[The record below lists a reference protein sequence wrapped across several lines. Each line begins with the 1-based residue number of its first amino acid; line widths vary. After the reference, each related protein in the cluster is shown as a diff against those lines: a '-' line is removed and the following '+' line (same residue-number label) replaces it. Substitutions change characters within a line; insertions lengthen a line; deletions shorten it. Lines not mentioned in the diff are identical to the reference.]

1 MADLTFRRGAAS
13 VLMAVLAAVAGLHG
27 CNDKKAAAGAP
38 APPPPPKV
46 EVITVARQTI
56 PIEYSFVGMTEASK
70 VVEIRARVSGF
81 LLARGFDEGKPIHA
95 GDPLFQ
101 IDPRPF
107 EADLEIARARLE
119 QAQSRS
125 RLAELEERRYAEAIA
140 KGAVAQRELDKAQT
154 ELADAKSSVRLA
166 EASVAKAE
174 LDLSYTQIESPV
186 TGVIGR
192 TLKDEGSYLDAGPDS
207 LLAVAMQIDPIYVNF
222 AVPERDWLQWKTD
235 LDAGTIQIEGD
246 PMQPPVRVELLNGEV
261 YPHTGQMTFF
271 DTRVDP
277 STGAAKARASFPNA
291 DRQLK
296 PGQFVKARVIGFERP
311 NTIVVPTLAVI
322 QNPSGASVM
331 TVDDQNIAH
340 LRPIKLGPWHG
351 DDWIVLSGLNP
362 GDRVIT
368 EGVKARNGMKVDPVH
383 AASPANQGAAP
394 ASQGATPASE
404 GSGA

>member
-1 MADLTFRRGAAS
+1 MADLTFRRGTRT
-13 VLMAVLAAVAGLHG
+13 VLMAMLAAVAGLHG
-27 CNDKKAAAGAP
+27 CNDKKAATGAP
-38 APPPPPKV
+38 PPPPPPKV
-46 EVITVARQTI
+46 EVVTITRQTI
-56 PIEYSFVGMTEASK
+56 PVEYAFVGMTEASK

-107 EADLEIARARLE
+107 EADLEIARSRLE

-222 AVPERDWLQWKTD
+222 AVPERDWLQWRTD

-246 PMQPPVRVELLNGEV
+246 PLQPPVRVELLNGEV

-271 DTRVDP
+271 DTRVDA

-291 DRQLK
+291 DRLLK
-296 PGQFVKARVIGFERP
+296 PGQFVKARIIGFERP

-340 LRPIKLGPWHG
+340 LRPVKLGVWYG

-368 EGVKARNGMKVDPVH
+368 EGVKARNGMKVDPVP
-383 AASPANQGAAP
+383 AASLDVPA
-394 ASQGATPASE
+394 QGATPASE